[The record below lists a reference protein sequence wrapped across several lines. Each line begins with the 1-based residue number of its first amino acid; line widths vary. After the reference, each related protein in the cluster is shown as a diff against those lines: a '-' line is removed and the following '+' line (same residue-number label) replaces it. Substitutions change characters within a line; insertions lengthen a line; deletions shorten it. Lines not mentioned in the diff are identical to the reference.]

1 MLKVAVL
8 AGGIRFLAQRLEGRR
23 ICPTEQKAPPK
34 SHVIFPRL
42 AVGLQHSLPFSL
54 CFILRNL
61 FYSPA
66 HMSATAEA
74 KQPSRRAITVITQKN
89 LPAHLR
95 QTKPYDSL
103 LSAESSPL
111 LSPPPPYQQFE
122 QGSEY
127 NVCLC

>member
-1 MLKVAVL
+1 
-8 AGGIRFLAQRLEGRR
+8 
-23 ICPTEQKAPPK
+23 
-34 SHVIFPRL
+34 
-42 AVGLQHSLPFSL
+42 
-54 CFILRNL
+54 
-61 FYSPA
+61 
-66 HMSATAEA
+66 MSATAEA

-127 NVCLC
+127 NINTQGNDEIRSRSQQQPTGGLF